1 MAGMPI
7 TLLSPGY
14 RSAFHLRSSLHKE
27 DYQEMVG
34 NSAAYLWLVL
44 LVMLCVGVAFMVERK
59 INVVIALL
67 TAILV
72 PVVAM
77 LLLWAGIAPN

>member
-1 MAGMPI
+1 
-7 TLLSPGY
+7 
-14 RSAFHLRSSLHKE
+14 
-27 DYQEMVG
+27 MVG